1 MSIDK
6 NKRLEAINK
15 ASIISVK
22 SRVKYFAEQQKGIKA
37 GVVNSIPFHSLK
49 LLNKFIPGI
58 IPGIL
63 YKVTSHTGM
72 SKTQFTKFAFVFKP
86 IEFCI
91 KYNIPFTC
99 IYIALEESK
108 EEFIDSLFI
117 YILRTK
123 YNLALNRFKLSGV
136 MSLLLSDNELNIIK
150 EASKDVELYMKHIH
164 IIDDIYRPTKLY
176 EEVRS
181 IAEDYGKFEVHT
193 DYKGNEFEEYK
204 PYHVN
209 HKFLVVTDH
218 ISLIE
223 SEYDEELKT
232 SLNLHK
238 SMSKW
243 HTDYLM
249 KVITKR
255 WKFTSV
261 VVQQQ
266 SLESAKEQYTS
277 KGDSILSKVIPSIDG
292 LADNKTISR
301 DDMVILGLFS
311 PERYS
316 IENFRGFNIVNPLGK
331 KDPFLGDNFR
341 SLHILKARYGI
352 PNKVVPL
359 YFDGSYNYF
368 EELPI
373 PDPANKVLLDKFY
386 KLSEDARK
394 LQSSI

>member
-6 NKRLEAINK
+6 NKQLDAINK

-136 MSLLLSDNELNIIK
+136 MSLLLSDNELNIIN
-150 EASKDVELYMKHIH
+150 EA
-164 IIDDIYRPTKLY
+164 
-176 EEVRS
+176 
-181 IAEDYGKFEVHT
+181 
-193 DYKGNEFEEYK
+193 
-204 PYHVN
+204 
-209 HKFLVVTDH
+209 
-218 ISLIE
+218 
-223 SEYDEELKT
+223 
-232 SLNLHK
+232 
-238 SMSKW
+238 
-243 HTDYLM
+243 
-249 KVITKR
+249 
-255 WKFTSV
+255 
-261 VVQQQ
+261 
-266 SLESAKEQYTS
+266 
-277 KGDSILSKVIPSIDG
+277 
-292 LADNKTISR
+292 
-301 DDMVILGLFS
+301 
-311 PERYS
+311 
-316 IENFRGFNIVNPLGK
+316 
-331 KDPFLGDNFR
+331 
-341 SLHILKARYGI
+341 
-352 PNKVVPL
+352 
-359 YFDGSYNYF
+359 
-368 EELPI
+368 
-373 PDPANKVLLDKFY
+373 
-386 KLSEDARK
+386 
-394 LQSSI
+394 